1 MSSDRLVARG
11 VPTYPKFFVYV
22 VGLIILLSTVVLAL
36 AAYAESLSGNY
47 YYESD
52 VPCFLLF
59 VSIWTL
65 LIYGGLLV
73 IERCVPRFYY
83 RIVFII
89 GQLLSVIFWITAWAW
104 AASWASYTLS
114 FDNYSS
120 YDKIRGAWMTYGKII
135 AACAGIGAGVW
146 VFCIFAVIM
155 FCSACKRSSTL
166 APTDDMELANIS
178 SSQGK
183 SQPVYVNELSST
195 VLRVDPLIS

>member
-1 MSSDRLVARG
+1 MSSGRLVARG
-11 VPTYPKFFVYV
+11 VPTCPKFFVYI

-65 LIYGGLLV
+65 LIYGGMLA
-73 IERCVPRFYY
+73 IGYWVPQFYY
-83 RIVFII
+83 RIII
-89 GQLLSVIFWITAWAW
+89 IVGQLLSVIFWITAWAW

-120 YDKIRGAWMTYGKII
+120 YDKIRGAWMAYGETI

-146 VFCIFAVIM
+146 VLCIVAVVV
-155 FCSACKRSSTL
+155 FCSACKRSSTS
-166 APTDDMELANIS
+166 APAGHVELANTS
-178 SSQGK
+178 SSQEK
-183 SQPVYVNELSST
+183 TQPVYVNELSFT
-195 VLRVDPLIS
+195 VPRE

>member
-1 MSSDRLVARG
+1 MSSYRFVARG
-11 VPTYPKFFVYV
+11 APMCPKFFVYV
-22 VGLIILLSTVVLAL
+22 VGLIILLSIAVLAL

-65 LIYGGLLV
+65 LIYGGTLV
-73 IERCVPRFYY
+73 IERCVPQFYY

-120 YDKIRGAWMTYGKII
+120 YDKIRGAWMTYGKTI

-146 VFCIFAVIM
+146 VLCIGALIV
-155 FCSACKRSSTL
+155 FCSACKRNSTL
-166 APTDDMELANIS
+166 ARTNDMGPANIS

-183 SQPVYVNELSST
+183 TQPVYVNELSST
-195 VLRVDPLIS
+195 VPCVFPLLS